1 MAASIAHGATCGPV
15 VLDPCSLL
23 PLKSKRKQSHD
34 TQRLYFI
41 STELYL
47 FSEEV
52 MSMETEFKHGNF
64 YFCKQEVFLFQ
75 K

>member
-1 MAASIAHGATCGPV
+1 MSLRFKVSLDIFAMARV

-41 STELYL
+41 SAELSL

-52 MSMETEFKHGNF
+52 MNMEVAFKHGNF
-64 YFCKQEVFLFQ
+64 YFCK
-75 K
+75 